1 MCDYSIARKHC
12 WPASAEMGDEQN
24 IKMKGTSLSRLSE
37 KYARKLLTG
46 VVDESVKYS
55 ASREE

>member
-1 MCDYSIARKHC
+1 
-12 WPASAEMGDEQN
+12 MGDEQN